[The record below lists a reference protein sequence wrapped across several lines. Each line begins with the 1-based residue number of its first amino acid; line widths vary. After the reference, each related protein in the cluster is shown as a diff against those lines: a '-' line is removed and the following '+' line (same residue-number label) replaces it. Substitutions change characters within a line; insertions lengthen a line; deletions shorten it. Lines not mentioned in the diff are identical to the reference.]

1 MPWKILL
8 PFASVTRCF
17 RFRMI
22 IFASGK
28 SGRLVKCLVGLI
40 DEIRP
45 QEMEHV
51 AEMIVVARM
60 RRRGQEDRVLGLL
73 LLTQVLGE
81 VVRLNARLREVVR
94 FVEDDEIPRVGVQGR
109 LLVPRDLQRV
119 DRRDHLVECLESVD
133 VVALEP
139 FKQRPKR
146 SSSSTCH

>member
-1 MPWKILL
+1 MGWNARIIAFAMPWKILL

-28 SGRLVKCLVGLI
+28 SGRLFKSLGRPV
-40 DEIRP
+40 DEVRP
-45 QEMEHV
+45 QEMEQV

-73 LLTQVLGE
+73 LLAEVLGE
-81 VVRLNARLREVVR
+81 VVHLNARLREMVR

-109 LLVPRDLQRV
+109 FLVPQQQLQRV
-119 DRRDHLVECLESVD
+119 DRRDHLVERLE
-133 VVALEP
+133 L
-139 FKQRPKR
+139 
-146 SSSSTCH
+146 C